1 MMDPEFI
8 ALFDAHAAAMAQL
21 EQGLR
26 ALARR
31 RLSLPSLND
40 DDYADDDDD
49 DSSHTSSISAS

>member
-40 DDYADDDDD
+40 EDYADDDDE
-49 DSSHTSSISAS
+49 SSHTSSTSAS